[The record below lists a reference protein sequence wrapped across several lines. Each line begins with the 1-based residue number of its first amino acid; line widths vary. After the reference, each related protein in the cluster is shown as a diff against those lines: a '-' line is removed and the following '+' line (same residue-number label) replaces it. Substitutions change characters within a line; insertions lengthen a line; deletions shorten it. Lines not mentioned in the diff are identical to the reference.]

1 MCVLKKIVRINR
13 KIIQRVMFTDNVIN
27 SKPVVQ
33 VILKERMGFR
43 AQGLVQ
49 KFLNALKSLSG
60 SAVTLTIS
68 GQLLIIKFC

>member
-49 KFLNALKSLSG
+49 KFLNALKSMSG
-60 SAVTLTIS
+60 SCCNADNFKTV
-68 GQLLIIKFC
+68 F